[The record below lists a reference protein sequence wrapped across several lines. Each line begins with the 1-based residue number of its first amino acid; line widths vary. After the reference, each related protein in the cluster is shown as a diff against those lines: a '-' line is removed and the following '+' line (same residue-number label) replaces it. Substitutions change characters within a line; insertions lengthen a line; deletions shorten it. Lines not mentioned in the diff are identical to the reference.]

1 MRVDASAAKTWLY
14 AAIAGWAVLVW
25 ALSLFGMGGRINRL
39 QDDPSQRQSLPAMP
53 AAATERL
60 GPLQQYAEI
69 GARPMFTNDRRPQPF
84 LINADAAMEQGGGF
98 DFVLTSVLK
107 TPGLDM
113 VILTPADGS
122 LPARVKVGG
131 APDSAPGWVLDSVSA
146 RSAVFNGPDGPRTLE
161 LRNFDGTGGQAPT
174 AISRPA
180 PMAGMPPGQGGPAPS
195 VATPMPVQAMP
206 PPSATDG
213 GPPAAVV
220 PAPGQDAEAAMSVD
234 PARSTEEQVEA
245 IRKRIE
251 ARRAKLR
258 QDASANPQNKTP

>member
-14 AAIAGWAVLVW
+14 AAVAGWAVLVW

-39 QDDPSQRQSLPAMP
+39 EDDPSQRQALPAMP
-53 AAATERL
+53 AVAEERL
-60 GPLQQYAEI
+60 GPLQQYAQI
-69 GARPMFTNDRRPQPF
+69 GGRPMFTNDRRPQPF
-84 LINADAAMEQGGGF
+84 LINPDAAMEQGGGF

-131 APDSAPGWVLDSVSA
+131 APDSAPGWVLESVSA
-146 RSAVFNGPDGPRTLE
+146 RSAVFNGPEGPRTLE

-174 AISRPA
+174 AITRPA
-180 PMAGMPPGQGGPAPS
+180 PMAVMPPGQGPPTAGPG
-195 VATPMPVQAMP
+195 QA
-206 PPSATDG
+206 
-213 GPPAAVV
+213 PPASGADPVV
-220 PAPGQDAEAAMSVD
+220 PAVAVAAPGQASEPVVTVD
-234 PARSTEEQVEA
+234 PARNSEEQVEA

-258 QDASANPQNKTP
+258 QDALANPQN